1 MMEKP
6 GTRGKSDLLTILLER
21 YGMSLSMKTSP
32 HIISKGL
39 VVFLFLLAP
48 ALQQLQAE
56 PSAGEVSA
64 TELATLYHSNP
75 QAADAKYIGKKIS
88 IKGRIKELQF
98 TKKGSAD
105 TSTVTIVFETPLGTP
120 AINIDAT
127 PLAGLI
133 AQWDKANK
141 ESAGMSNFRV
151 QHELKFSEGHVSVRL
166 FREFNYES
174 RNSNGYNFKDNSKS
188 YYGKADN
195 LVSVGDDVT
204 ITGVCAGK
212 SMDISIT
219 DSSF

>member
-1 MMEKP
+1 MRINP
-6 GTRGKSDLLTILLER
+6 RL
-21 YGMSLSMKTSP
+21 
-32 HIISKGL
+32 ISKGL
-39 VVFLFLLAP
+39 IVFLFLLVP
-48 ALQQLQAE
+48 ALQRLQAE

-64 TELATLYHSNP
+64 TELATLYHNNS
-75 QAADAKYIGKKIS
+75 QAADAKYLGKKIS

-98 TKKGSAD
+98 TKKGSSD
-105 TSTVTIVFETPLGTP
+105 TSTVTIVFETPVGTP

-133 AQWDKANK
+133 AQWDKANQGNV
-141 ESAGMSNFRV
+141 GMSNFRV

-174 RNSNGYNFKDNSKS
+174 RNSNGYNYKDNTKS

-195 LVSVGDDVT
+195 LISVGDDVT

-212 SMDISIT
+212 SMDITIT